1 MVRGKEF
8 VTDIKIKTIRNM
20 AIIKEVRGHTPKV
33 GENTFLAETATLLGD
48 VTIGR
53 DCSIWYGA
61 VLRGD
66 VNTITIGDRTNI
78 QDGAV
83 IHTLYDGSKHPS
95 QTHIGNDVSVGHNAT
110 IHGATIEDRCLIGM
124 GSTILDN
131 AHVPSGCIIA
141 AGALVLSGAQL
152 EPNSVYAGVPA
163 KKVKD
168 VTAEQLEQII
178 KRTAR
183 DYMLYASW
191 YK

>member
-1 MVRGKEF
+1 MAYIKSVR
-8 VTDIKIKTIRNM
+8 N
-20 AIIKEVRGHTPKV
+20 HTPKV
-33 GENTFLAETATLLGD
+33 GEGTFLAETAVLIGD

-53 DCSIWYGA
+53 DSSVWFGT

-78 QDGAV
+78 QDGTV

-95 QTHIGNDVSVGHNAT
+95 QTHIGNDVSVGHNVT
-110 IHGATIEDRCLIGM
+110 IHGARIDDNCLIGM

-141 AGALVLSGAQL
+141 AGALVLSNAEL

-168 VTAEQLEQII
+168 VSEEQRNEII
-178 KRTAR
+178 RRIAR
-183 DYMLYASW
+183 DYHMYASW
-191 YK
+191 YEEDK